1 MGTFKAIIDEIFHS
15 IERALGVHVT
25 LLLVERA
32 VWKVREK
39 YEEANLIRYSEE
51 GINLEQL
58 KDLEPSKANLITQE
72 FITAFVAT
80 LSRLVGKQLA
90 SELTKQLEELREV

>member
-1 MGTFKAIIDEIFHS
+1 MIVIQEIIENMFCS

-32 VWKVREK
+32 IWKVREK
-39 YEEANLIRYSEE
+39 YEEANLIEFSEQ
-51 GINLEQL
+51 GINFDQL
-58 KDLEPSKANLITQE
+58 INVDPAKVNLITQE

-80 LSRLVGKQLA
+80 LSRLVGKQIA
-90 SELTKQLEELREV
+90 SELTKQLEELTEG